1 MPAVLFAVTST
12 RTSFSPTRV
21 IPSGFFE
28 VSSLTVYVPGTRLST
43 VTSLDTPFV
52 IVIVSV
58 ALTFPSESLTSNV
71 YVPSALVPVVSFPFT
86 VTFFLI
92 FRLPTSVLLFVNS
105 AVGILAVLFAVTSTL
120 TSLSPTRAIPSGF
133 FEMSSLT
140 MYVPGTRSLTCTSLL
155 APFVIVIVCV
165 DA

>member
-1 MPAVLFAVTST
+1 M
-12 RTSFSPTRV
+12 
-21 IPSGFFE
+21 PSGFFE

-43 VTSLDTPFV
+43 CASLETPFV

-92 FRLPTSVLLFVNS
+92 FRLPTSTLLFVNS
-105 AVGILAVLFAVTSTL
+105 TVGMSAVLFAVTSI
-120 TSLSPTRAIPSGF
+120 SLSFSPTSDMPSGF
-133 FEMSSLT
+133 LLVSSDT
-140 MYVPGTRSLTCTSLL
+140 VYVPGTRLSTVTSLL

-165 DA
+165 DV